1 MSTMIKDTAVI
12 SKEVLSGEVF
22 GSVKIYNLDDPSK
35 VESSA
40 KRMLGMTYP
49 TQALQQAMM
58 AIEERMAGKRRQGA
72 FVFAG
77 DYGTG
82 KSHSLLALYHLL
94 TSPDE
99 GQRWL
104 DKWGLSFSF
113 PTGVQAAVSHLLIE
127 DPDFVWEPILTR
139 LGRADLLAEVRDH
152 PTGDQFR
159 QLVGDKPLVIILD
172 ELESWFGPIEEP
184 SRRER
189 NLNFLQ
195 NLTEMAQDQNLKL
208 IVLASLYGRNQ
219 QLLGRMGRERMFLKD
234 LGAEEDKA
242 RVVLFRLFE
251 EIDQDQA
258 RRTVDDYI
266 ETYAAMGDQVG
277 IPAGTLDSYRA
288 RMLAYYPLHPEL
300 MDVLFQVYGACKD
313 YQNTRGILYVLSG
326 VLRRCASE
334 RDLLLPSDVDP
345 SFSEVHDDLYQ
356 LDPILLARAIDD
368 IRRNKDELLASDILS
383 TILLHSFVPEMA
395 GADESQVFLG
405 CLRPGLN
412 VNELHRVL
420 AKLEANAWYLWR
432 SEDRYVIRP
441 DENLPVS
448 INSRAAR
455 QLQDKGLQAAALK
468 LRDMIADLAGGTSL
482 NTFVY
487 PLDEIADGRQMKVV
501 ISTKYMDDEAIRAE
515 VYFGKEWRNTL
526 VCVRPKSAGDLTEN
540 ASFLISA
547 QRLRVC
553 DDLKSKLEKDKLPQ
567 LAKYRQREEGDLRS
581 KLKSAYGEWMKPGGR
596 GDKIYFR
603 PIECDLDTT
612 AILNQ
617 VREAFGAEALDN
629 AIRTELTEAA
639 EEGKR
644 FDELRLLFLKLL
656 GKPVL
661 VETEDLRKR
670 ARALCNE
677 ANEIVMVRGKTFYN
691 QQNPAPTTFAEDVLL
706 YLKRYGPSPP
716 AEEAGITKP
725 EHPPDEYPEKKPAE
739 ETEEAKAKEPQPGRQ
754 LVIRTEAHATPFSL
768 QTDVEGKLRSGDRV
782 TGLEVVIEGQG
793 LEEAGS
799 LSELLSE
806 LRGKGGQIQANL
818 KLELTLA
825 TPQHKQE
832 ILKLLDRLPIPVD
845 GQVRAILEV
854 ETDEAS

>member
-1 MSTMIKDTAVI
+1 MSVI
-12 SKEVLSGEVF
+12 ETTTTISQEVRRGEVF
-22 GSVKIYNLDDPSK
+22 GAVKLYNLDDPTK
-35 VESSA
+35 PESSA
-40 KRMLGMTYP
+40 RRILGMTYP

-58 AIEERMAGKRRQGA
+58 AIEERIEGKRRQGT

-82 KSHSLLALYHLL
+82 KSHSLLTLYHLL

-104 DKWGLSFSF
+104 DKWSLSFSF
-113 PTGVQAAVSHLLIE
+113 PAGVQAAVSHLLIE
-127 DPDFVWEPILTR
+127 DPDFAWEPILAK

-152 PTGDQFR
+152 PTGDHIR

-172 ELESWFGPIEEP
+172 ELESWFGPIEDA

-195 NLTEMAQDQNLKL
+195 NLTEMAEDPSLKL

-258 RRTVDDYI
+258 RRTVDGYV
-266 ETYAAMGDQVG
+266 ETYAAVGDQVG
-277 IPAGTLDSYRA
+277 IPASTLDSFRA
-288 RMLAYYPLHPEL
+288 MMLAYYPLHPEL

-313 YQNTRGILYVLSG
+313 YQNTRGILYILSG
-326 VLRRCASE
+326 LLRRCAGE

-345 SFSEVHDDLYQ
+345 SFSEVNDDLYQ
-356 LDPILLARAIDD
+356 LDPVLLARAIDD
-368 IRRNKDELLASDILS
+368 IQRNKDELLAGDILS
-383 TILLHSFVPEMA
+383 TILLRSFVPEMA

-432 SEDRYVIRP
+432 SEDRYLIRAE
-441 DENLPVS
+441 ENLPVS

-455 QLQDKGLQAAALK
+455 QLQDKGPRAAALK
-468 LRDMIADLAGGTSL
+468 LRDLIADLAGGTSL

-487 PLDEIADGRQMKVV
+487 PLDEIVDNRQIKVV
-501 ISTKYMDDEAIRAE
+501 ISTKYMDDEAIRDE

-526 VCVRPKSAGDLTEN
+526 VFVRPKSAGDLTEN
-540 ASFLISA
+540 TSFLISA
-547 QRLRVC
+547 QRLLVC
-553 DDLKSKLEKDKLPQ
+553 DDLKGKLEKDRQPQ
-567 LAKYRQREEGDLRS
+567 LTKYRQREEGDLRA
-581 KLKSAYGEWMKPGGR
+581 KLKGAYGEWMKPGGR

-603 PIECDLDTT
+603 PIECELDTT
-612 AILNQ
+612 AILKQ
-617 VREAFGAEALDN
+617 VREAFGAEILDD
-629 AIRTELTEAA
+629 AIRVELEAVT

-644 FDELRLLFLKLL
+644 FDELRLSFLKLL
-656 GKPVL
+656 GRPVL
-661 VETEDLRKR
+661 VELEDLRKR

-677 ANEIVMVRGKTFYN
+677 AGEIVMVRGKTFYS
-691 QQNPAPTTFAEDVLL
+691 QQNPAPANFAEDVML
-706 YLKRYGPSPP
+706 YLKQYGPSPIEEVEITE
-716 AEEAGITKP
+716 AER
-725 EHPPDEYPEKKPAE
+725 PPVEYPEEKPPEKKE
-739 ETEEAKAKEPQPGRQ
+739 EIEVEELRPGRQ
-754 LVIRTEAHATPFSL
+754 VVVRTEAHATPFSL
-768 QTDVEGKLRSGDRV
+768 QTDVEGKLRSGDWV
-782 TGLEVVIEGQG
+782 TGLEVKIEGQS

-799 LSELLSE
+799 LSDLLSE
-806 LRGKGGQIQANL
+806 LRGKGGQTQANL
-818 KLELTLA
+818 KLELTLPG
-825 TPQHKQE
+825 PQRKQD
-832 ILKLLDRLPIPVD
+832 ILKLLDRLPIPVE
-845 GQVRAILEV
+845 GKVSATLEV
-854 ETDEAS
+854 ESEESS